1 MKSMFTTI
9 KIIIKRF
16 LGLNTDITYK
26 DCIKMGMKVGM
37 GVHQLNEIY
46 IDYSHCWLIEID
58 DEVTFGPQVYL
69 LAHDASTKR
78 EIGYSKIGKLKIG
91 SRSFI
96 GAKSIIMPGVKIGS
110 HCIVAAGSVVTKDV
124 PDNTIVAG
132 NPAKPIGKTDE
143 YINKHKELVK
153 NAPTYDQTWTIHQNI
168 SDQQKEVMRNDL
180 ENHRFGYVE

>member
-1 MKSMFTTI
+1 MKSMLTTI
-9 KIIIKRF
+9 KVIIKRF

-26 DCIKMGMKVGM
+26 DCIKMGMKVGQKVN
-37 GVHQLNEIY
+37 GLKEIY
-46 IDYSHCWLIEID
+46 IDYSHCWLIEIGNN
-58 DEVTFGPQVYL
+58 VGFGPQVYL
-69 LAHDASTKR
+69 LAHDASTR
-78 EIGYSKIGKLKIG
+78 RYLNYTKIGKIKIG
-91 SRSFI
+91 NTVHV
-96 GAKSIIMPGVKIGS
+96 GARSIIMPGVTIGDN
-110 HCIVAAGSVVTKDV
+110 CIIGAYSVVTKDV